1 MASISGLSSLNSVSS
16 SAQSRITSAEKLSVT
31 PESQADSAVILSLN
45 GESTSST
52 ETDFESLI
60 YNAASVQSG
69 TANQNLSSYSTEEE
83 QIQKLVTAFSASS

>member
-1 MASISGLSSLNSVSS
+1 MASILGLSSLNLTP
-16 SAQSRITSAEKLSVT
+16 SAPQARITSAEKLSVT

-60 YNAASVQSG
+60 YNAASAKSG
-69 TANQNLSSYSTEEE
+69 TANQSLSSSTSESEQIEKLISSYST
-83 QIQKLVTAFSASS
+83 TS